1 MSKPFTI
8 EDNELLNERTQLVA
22 AGKMALLRLGRY
34 ISDASAAPLTN
45 GNVEKLVK
53 LVALLE
59 SAEND
64 FLMGGLHL
72 WLVGVMPF
80 TRAG

>member
-64 FLMGGLHL
+64 FIYS
-72 WLVGVMPF
+72 
-80 TRAG
+80 